1 MRNLRCS
8 CVSTSN
14 CAQLAPATKV
24 LISSNCLSCVP
35 SGRLLPPAGA
45 RHRRPGA
52 GASWRRAAQV
62 RGQGGWGLVT
72 SGCAHESASIR
83 CNAIR
88 FLFLSLPPRSV
99 CQTRSPFVYVDA
111 HILATPAIADLDG
124 DGAEELVVA
133 VSYFYD
139 RQYYEKEVGVGAPH
153 LAGPELPAL
162 GSLQAAARLRSSAEP
177 SALGSLRGACCMCR
191 EGLSISGF
199 RRARHS
205 LPCDLKAC
213 MHVRFCLPASHRRT
227 AWSWAA
233 TRTSAERSLGH
244 LLTKCG
250 THALAGEPH
259 GAGHRPGHREVRG
272 VRGGGL

>member
-52 GASWRRAAQV
+52 GTSWRRAAQV
-62 RGQGGWGLVT
+62 RSQGAGVWSQVAVHTNQLRINTAT
-72 SGCAHESASIR
+72 SH
-83 CNAIR
+83 
-88 FLFLSLPPRSV
+88 FYLSLPPRSV

-139 RQYYEKEVGVGAPH
+139 RQYYEKEVGIR
-153 LAGPELPAL
+153 AGCLPFSEELSPML
-162 GSLQAAARLRSSAEP
+162 GGLQAAVHQLQQ
-177 SALGSLRGACCMCR
+177 
-191 EGLSISGF
+191 F
-199 RRARHS
+199 
-205 LPCDLKAC
+205 
-213 MHVRFCLPASHRRT
+213 
-227 AWSWAA
+227 
-233 TRTSAERSLGH
+233 LGH
-244 LLTKCG
+244 
-250 THALAGEPH
+250 AG
-259 GAGHRPGHREVRG
+259 R
-272 VRGGGL
+272 